1 MGDLAYVNGRFC
13 DPADAVVSI
22 EDRGFQFADGVY
34 EVAVA
39 LGRRVFRLDEHLER
53 LRRSMA
59 SIGLHVD
66 VSALGLE
73 GVIDEGVRRGGFD
86 RTLVY
91 VQITRGV
98 QPRSHVI
105 ARGLTPTVVMT
116 FRRRPPIDPGQR
128 ERGLHVTTVDDFR
141 WTRCDIKSIA
151 LLANVMAKNQAIAGG
166 YDDAL
171 FVGPGGDV
179 REATSANVFAI
190 RGGRLVTPS
199 VDEPILHG
207 ITRRY
212 VLECARRA
220 DVPNEQRRL
229 SVEDL
234 ASSDE
239 AFVSSTTMDILA
251 VTRLNGR
258 TIGSGRPGPLTRK
271 LHEVFLEGLTGG

>member
-1 MGDLAYVNGRFC
+1 MGELAYVNGRFC
-13 DPADAVVSI
+13 ELAEAVVSI

-39 LGRRVFRLDEHLER
+39 LGGRVFRLGEHLER

-59 SIGLHVD
+59 SISLEAD
-66 VSALGLE
+66 WAELGLE
-73 GVIDEGVRRGGFD
+73 RAIDEGLRRSGFD
-86 RTLVY
+86 QSLIY

-105 ARGLTPTVVMT
+105 AKGLKPTVVMT
-116 FRRRPPIDPGQR
+116 FKRRAPLDPGQR
-128 ERGLHVTTVDDFR
+128 ERGLHVVTVDDFR
-141 WTRCDIKSIA
+141 WMRCDIKAIA
-151 LLANVMAKNQAIAGG
+151 LLPNVMAKNKAIGDG

-171 FVGPGGDV
+171 FVGPDGEV
-179 REATSANVFAI
+179 REGTSANVFAI

-212 VLECARRA
+212 VLECAQRA

-229 SVEDL
+229 SVDDL
-234 ASSDE
+234 ASADE
-239 AFVSSTTMDILA
+239 AFISSTSVDILS

-258 TIGSGRPGPLTRK
+258 LIGTGRPGPVTQRLYRT
-271 LHEVFLEGLTGG
+271 FMDGLPRG